1 MDKHLD
7 SRNQVVEEI
16 MRIHKSL
23 PSRPEIDDVEAATSL
38 IQNVEKDV
46 FARLEAIDK
55 QVKTSDVPQELF
67 DVLQE
72 MRKGLVFYQSK
83 EQKREA
89 TKMLD
94 LESAHL
100 VFDELI
106 QRAFRCIASPSPSSS
121 NGSTDMPRTEPE
133 PASTPVVSF
142 VSPASL
148 YFSDQTPVKSKE
160 MFTRDDTFVTTK
172 AKSSLYSDGL
182 LAPRKP
188 QISDS
193 TLKVTGNDGEK
204 LSLIKLASL
213 IEVSAKKA
221 TQELNLQHKLMDQ
234 LEWLPDSIG
243 KLSSLVRLDLSE
255 NCIMVLPAAIG
266 GLLSLTRL
274 DLHSNRIGQL
284 PESIGDLINLV
295 NLNLSGNQLSSL
307 PSAVSRLINLE
318 ELDLS
323 SNSLSVLPE
332 SIGSLVSLKK
342 LDVETNNIEEIPH
355 SISGCSSLKELR
367 ADYNRL
373 KALPE
378 AVGKITTLEIL
389 TVRYNNIRQLP
400 TTMSSMA
407 NLKELDVSFN
417 ELESVPESL
426 CYATTLVKLN
436 IGNNFANLRSLPG
449 LIGNLEKLEEL
460 DMSNNQIR
468 FLPYS
473 FKTLSQLR
481 VLCTEQNPLE
491 ELPRD
496 ITEKGAQAVVQYMND
511 LVEARNTKSQRIRP
525 KKSWVN
531 SICFFC
537 KSTN

>member
-1 MDKHLD
+1 MDKRLD
-7 SRNQVVEEI
+7 SMNQVVEEI
-16 MRIHKSL
+16 MRIHRSL

-38 IQNVEKDV
+38 IQNVEKDDQN
-46 FARLEAIDK
+46 RLDAIDR
-55 QVKTSDVPQELF
+55 QVKSSEVPRELF
-67 DVLQE
+67 DVLWE
-72 MRKGLVFYQSK
+72 MKRGLVRFQSK

-89 TKMLD
+89 AKVLD
-94 LESAHL
+94 LESAHVL
-100 VFDELI
+100 FDELI
-106 QRAFRCIASPSPSSS
+106 QRASNCIASPPSS
-121 NGSTDMPRTEPE
+121 NVTTAKE
-133 PASTPVVSF
+133 PAPAPV

-148 YFSDQTPVKSKE
+148 FYSDKAPVKSKE
-160 MFTRDDTFVTTK
+160 MFTRDDTFVSK
-172 AKSSLYSDGL
+172 VKSSLHSDSF

-188 QISDS
+188 LDS
-193 TLKVTGNDGEK
+193 TLEAKKLNGHDGEK
-204 LSLIKLASL
+204 MTLIKLATL
-213 IEVSAKKA
+213 IEVSAKKG
-221 TQELNLQHKLMDQ
+221 TQELNLQHKLMDN
-234 LEWLPDSIG
+234 LEWLPDSVG
-243 KLSSLVRLDLSE
+243 KLLSLVRLDLSE
-255 NCIMVLPAAIG
+255 NCIMALPETIG
-266 GLLSLTRL
+266 GLLSLTML
-274 DLHSNRIGQL
+274 DLHSNRISQL
-284 PESIGDLINLV
+284 PESIGDLLNLV
-295 NLNLSGNQLSSL
+295 NLNLSGNQLTSL
-307 PSAVSRLINLE
+307 PSSFSRLIDLE

-332 SIGSLVSLKK
+332 TIGSLVSLKK

-373 KALPE
+373 KALPG
-378 AVGKITTLEIL
+378 AVGKIATLEIL
-389 TVRYNNIRQLP
+389 SVRYNNIRQLP

-468 FLPYS
+468 FLPFS
-473 FKTLSQLR
+473 FKALSQLR
-481 VLCTEQNPLE
+481 VLHTQQNPLE

-496 ITEKGAQAVVQYMND
+496 VIQKGAQAVVQYMNE
-511 LVEARNTKSQRIRP
+511 LVEARNTKSQSTKQR
-525 KKSWVN
+525 KSWVD
-531 SICFFC
+531 SICFLC

>member
-1 MDKHLD
+1 MEKRFDSKDK
-7 SRNQVVEEI
+7 VVEEI
-16 MRIHKSL
+16 MKIHRSL
-23 PSRPEIDDVEAATSL
+23 PSRPEIEDVETATSL
-38 IQNVEKDV
+38 VQNVEEEDRI
-46 FARLEAIDK
+46 RLEDIDDEHK
-55 QVKTSDVPQELF
+55 MIQNSGVPKELF
-67 DVLQE
+67 NVLKE
-72 MRKGLVFYQSK
+72 MRRSLVHFQSK
-83 EQKREA
+83 EQRREA
-89 TKMLD
+89 NKILD
-94 LESAHL
+94 LESVHV

-106 QRAFRCIASPSPSSS
+106 QRASNCIASP
-121 NGSTDMPRTEPE
+121 NGMTTTTISVPRSVPVPV
-133 PASTPVVSF
+133 PASVVS
-142 VSPASL
+142 
-148 YFSDQTPVKSKE
+148 SDQGLVKSKE
-160 MFTRDDTFVTTK
+160 MLTRDDMFVK
-172 AKSSLYSDGL
+172 KERSSFYNDGL

-188 QISDS
+188 QVLDS
-193 TLKVTGNDGEK
+193 TLMAKRVIGHEGEK

-243 KLSSLVRLDLSE
+243 KLLSLVRLDLSE
-255 NCIMVLPAAIG
+255 NCIMVLPETIG
-266 GLLSLTRL
+266 GLLSLTKL

-284 PESIGDLINLV
+284 PESIGDLVYLV

-307 PSAVSRLINLE
+307 PPAFSRLIHLE

-323 SNSLSVLPE
+323 SNSLSTLPE

-355 SISGCSSLKELR
+355 NISGCSSLKELR

-378 AVGKITTLEIL
+378 AVGKLSTLEIL

-426 CYATTLVKLN
+426 CHAKTLVKLN

-449 LIGNLEKLEEL
+449 LIGNLEMLEEL

-481 VLCTEQNPLE
+481 ILHTQQNPLE

-496 ITEKGAQAVVQYMND
+496 ITEKGAQV
-511 LVEARNTKSQRIRP
+511 LSFL
-525 KKSWVN
+525 S
-531 SICFFC
+531 CFC
-537 KSTN
+537 L

>member
-1 MDKHLD
+1 MDKRLD
-7 SRNQVVEEI
+7 SRNHVVEEI
-16 MRIHKSL
+16 MRIHRSL
-23 PSRPEIDDVEAATSL
+23 PSRPEIDDIEAATSL
-38 IQNVEKDV
+38 IQNVEKDDRN
-46 FARLEAIDK
+46 RLEAIDK
-55 QVKTSDVPQELF
+55 QIKSPEVPQELF

-72 MRKGLVFYQSK
+72 MKRGLVRFHSK

-89 TKMLD
+89 TKLLD
-94 LESAHL
+94 LESVHV
-100 VFDELI
+100 VFDDLI
-106 QRAFRCIASPSPSSS
+106 QRASQCIASSPPSS
-121 NGSTDMPRTEPE
+121 NGSTAISR
-133 PASTPVVSF
+133 SVVSSD
-142 VSPASL
+142 SPASL
-148 YFSDQTPVKSKE
+148 YHSDQAPVKSKD
-160 MFTRDDTFVTTK
+160 MFTRDDTFVTK
-172 AKSSLYSDGL
+172 PKSSFYSDGF

-188 QISDS
+188 QILDS
-193 TLKVTGNDGEK
+193 TLQVKKVAGNDSEK
-204 LSLIKLASL
+204 MSLIKLASL

-255 NCIMVLPAAIG
+255 NCIMVLPETIG
-266 GLLSLTRL
+266 GLVSLTRL

-284 PESIGDLINLV
+284 PESIGDLLNLV

-307 PSAVSRLINLE
+307 PSAVSRLTNLE

-323 SNSLSVLPE
+323 SNSLSILPE

-449 LIGNLEKLEEL
+449 LIGNLEKLEEM

-473 FKTLSQLR
+473 FKELSQLR
-481 VLCTEQNPLE
+481 VLNTQQNPLE
-491 ELPRD
+491 ELPRE
-496 ITEKGAQAVVQYMND
+496 ITEKGAQAVVQFMND
-511 LVEARNTKSQRIRP
+511 LVEARNTKSQRTKP

>member
-1 MDKHLD
+1 MMDKRLD
-7 SRNQVVEEI
+7 TMNQVAEEM
-16 MRIHKSL
+16 MRIHRSL

-38 IQNVEKDV
+38 IQNVEKDDQN
-46 FARLEAIDK
+46 RLDAVDRL
-55 QVKTSDVPQELF
+55 VKSSDVPRELF

-72 MRKGLVFYQSK
+72 MKRGLVRFQSK

-89 TKMLD
+89 AKVLD
-94 LESAHL
+94 LESAH
-100 VFDELI
+100 VMFDELI
-106 QRAFRCIASPSPSSS
+106 QRASNCIASPPSS
-121 NGSTDMPRTEPE
+121 NVTTVKEP
-133 PASTPVVSF
+133 V

-148 YFSDQTPVKSKE
+148 YYSDKAPPVKSKE
-160 MFTRDDTFVTTK
+160 MLFTRDDTFVTK
-172 AKSSLYSDGL
+172 VKSSLYS
-182 LAPRKP
+182 KP
-188 QISDS
+188 QVLDS
-193 TLKVTGNDGEK
+193 TLEAKKLNGHGEEK
-204 LSLIKLASL
+204 MSLIKLATL
-213 IEVSAKKA
+213 IEVSAKKG

-243 KLSSLVRLDLSE
+243 KLLSLVRLDLSE
-255 NCIMVLPAAIG
+255 NCIMTLPATIG

-274 DLHSNRIGQL
+274 DLHSNRIAQL
-284 PESIGDLINLV
+284 PESIGDLMNLV
-295 NLNLSGNQLSSL
+295 DLNLSGNQLKSL
-307 PSAVSRLINLE
+307 PSSLSRLINLE

-332 SIGSLVSLKK
+332 TIGSLVSLKK

-373 KALPE
+373 KALPG
-378 AVGKITTLEIL
+378 AVGKIATLEIL
-389 TVRYNNIRQLP
+389 SVRYNNIRQLP

-417 ELESVPESL
+417 ELESVPDSL

-468 FLPYS
+468 YLPYS
-473 FKTLSQLR
+473 FKALSQLR
-481 VLCTEQNPLE
+481 VLLTQQNPLE

-496 ITEKGAQAVVQYMND
+496 IIQNGAQAVVQYMND
-511 LVEARNTKSQRIRP
+511 LVEARNTKSEGTKQ
-525 KKSWVN
+525 KKSWVDN
-531 SICFFC
+531 ICCLC

>member
-1 MDKHLD
+1 MMDKRLD
-7 SRNQVVEEI
+7 TMNQVAEEI
-16 MRIHKSL
+16 MRIHRSL

-38 IQNVEKDV
+38 IQNVDKDEQN
-46 FARLEAIDK
+46 RLDAIDRH
-55 QVKTSDVPQELF
+55 VKSSDVPRELF

-72 MRKGLVFYQSK
+72 MKRGLVRFQSK

-89 TKMLD
+89 AKVLD
-94 LESAHL
+94 LESAH
-100 VFDELI
+100 VMFDELI
-106 QRAFRCIASPSPSSS
+106 QRASNCIASPPSS
-121 NGSTDMPRTEPE
+121 NVTTVKE
-133 PASTPVVSF
+133 PAPAPV

-148 YFSDQTPVKSKE
+148 YYSDKAPVKSKE
-160 MFTRDDTFVTTK
+160 MFTRDDTFVTK
-172 AKSSLYSDGL
+172 VKSSLYSDGL

-188 QISDS
+188 QA
-193 TLKVTGNDGEK
+193 LEAKKLTGNGEEK
-204 LSLIKLASL
+204 LSLIKLATL
-213 IEVSAKKA
+213 IEVSAKKG

-243 KLSSLVRLDLSE
+243 KLLSLVRLDLSE
-255 NCIMVLPAAIG
+255 NCIMALPATIG
-266 GLLSLTRL
+266 GLLSLTKL
-274 DLHSNRIGQL
+274 DLHSNRIAQL
-284 PESIGDLINLV
+284 PESIGDLMNLV
-295 NLNLSGNQLSSL
+295 NLNLSGNQLKSL
-307 PSAVSRLINLE
+307 PSSLSRLINLE

-332 SIGSLVSLKK
+332 SIGSLVNLKK

-378 AVGKITTLEIL
+378 AVGKIATLEIL
-389 TVRYNNIRQLP
+389 SVRYNNIRQLP

-426 CYATTLVKLN
+426 CHATTLVKLN
-436 IGNNFANLRSLPG
+436 IGNNFANLKSLPG

-468 FLPYS
+468 YLPYS
-473 FKTLSQLR
+473 FKALSQLR
-481 VLCTEQNPLE
+481 VLHTQQNPLE

-496 ITEKGAQAVVQYMND
+496 IVQKGAQAVVHYMND
-511 LVEARNTKSQRIRP
+511 LVEARNNKSQSTKQ
-525 KKSWVN
+525 KKSWVDN
-531 SICFFC
+531 ICFLC

>member
-1 MDKHLD
+1 MEKRLD
-7 SRNQVVEEI
+7 SKDKVVEEI
-16 MRIHKSL
+16 MRIHRSL
-23 PSRPEIDDVEAATSL
+23 PSRPDIEDVETATSL
-38 IQNVEKDV
+38 IQNVDKEDRI
-46 FARLEAIDK
+46 RLDAIDE
-55 QVKTSDVPQELF
+55 QTSSYSSGVPKELF
-67 DVLQE
+67 DVLKE
-72 MRKGLVFYQSK
+72 MRRCLVRFQSV
-83 EQKREA
+83 EQRREA
-89 TKMLD
+89 NKILD
-94 LESAHL
+94 LESVHV
-100 VFDELI
+100 VFDDLI
-106 QRAFRCIASPSPSSS
+106 QRASHCIASP
-121 NGSTDMPRTEPE
+121 NGTTTTTTSVPRSVP
-133 PASTPVVSF
+133 
-142 VSPASL
+142 
-148 YFSDQTPVKSKE
+148 SDQSPVKSKE
-160 MFTRDDTFVTTK
+160 MLTRDDTFLKK
-172 AKSSLYSDGL
+172 ATSSFYSDGL

-188 QISDS
+188 QVFDP
-193 TLKVTGNDGEK
+193 TLQAKNVTGHDGEK

-234 LEWLPDSIG
+234 LEWLPDSLG

-255 NCIMVLPAAIG
+255 NCIMVLPTTIG
-266 GLLSLTRL
+266 GLLSLTKL

-307 PSAVSRLINLE
+307 PSAFSRLIHLE

-323 SNSLSVLPE
+323 SNSLSTLPE
-332 SIGSLVSLKK
+332 SIGSLVSLTK

-373 KALPE
+373 KTLPE
-378 AVGKITTLEIL
+378 AVGKLSTLEIL
-389 TVRYNNIRQLP
+389 NVRYNNIRQLP

-426 CYATTLVKLN
+426 CYAKTLVKLN

-449 LIGNLEKLEEL
+449 LIGNLEMLEEL

-481 VLCTEQNPLE
+481 VLNTQQNPLE

-511 LVEARNTKSQRIRP
+511 LVETRNTTSQRTKP
-525 KKSWVN
+525 KKSWLN

>member
-1 MDKHLD
+1 MMDKRLD
-7 SRNQVVEEI
+7 SMNQVVEEI
-16 MRIHKSL
+16 MSIHRSL
-23 PSRPEIDDVEAATSL
+23 PPRPDIDDVEAATSL
-38 IQNVEKDV
+38 IQNVENDDQS
-46 FARLEAIDK
+46 RLDAVDREIK
-55 QVKTSDVPQELF
+55 SSGVPQELF

-72 MRKGLVFYQSK
+72 MRRGLVRFQSK

-89 TKMLD
+89 AKVLD
-94 LESAHL
+94 LESAHVL
-100 VFDELI
+100 FGELI
-106 QRAFRCIASPSPSSS
+106 QRAYANLSRPPLA
-121 NGSTDMPRTEPE
+121 
-133 PASTPVVSF
+133 PV

-148 YFSDQTPVKSKE
+148 YCSDEALVKSKE
-160 MFTRDDTFVTTK
+160 MFTRDDTFVNK
-172 AKSSLYSDGL
+172 VKSSLYSDGF

-188 QISDS
+188 QALDS
-193 TLKVTGNDGEK
+193 TTLQAKNLTGHDGEK
-204 LSLIKLASL
+204 LSLIKLATL

-221 TQELNLQHKLMDQ
+221 TQELNLQHKLMDN
-234 LEWLPDSIG
+234 LEWLPDSLG

-255 NCIMVLPAAIG
+255 NCIMSLPATIG

-284 PESIGDLINLV
+284 PESIGNLMNLV
-295 NLNLSGNQLSSL
+295 NLNLSGNQLTSL
-307 PSAVSRLINLE
+307 PSSLSRLVNLE

-332 SIGSLVSLKK
+332 TIGSLVSLEK

-367 ADYNRL
+367 VDYNRL

-426 CYATTLVKLN
+426 CHATTLVKLN

-468 FLPYS
+468 YLPYS
-473 FKTLSQLR
+473 FKALSQLR
-481 VLCTEQNPLE
+481 VLHTQQNPLE

-496 ITEKGAQAVVQYMND
+496 IIKKGAQAVVQYMND
-511 LVEARNTKSQRIRP
+511 LVEARNTKCQRT
-525 KKSWVN
+525 KQNKSWVDR
-531 SICFFC
+531 ICFLC

>member
-1 MDKHLD
+1 MTMIDKPLD
-7 SRNQVVEEI
+7 STNHVVEEI
-16 MRIHKSL
+16 MRIHRSL
-23 PSRPEIDDVEAATSL
+23 PPRPDIDDVEAATSL
-38 IQNVEKDV
+38 IHNVENDDKN
-46 FARLEAIDK
+46 RLDAIDR
-55 QVKTSDVPQELF
+55 QIRTSDVPRELF

-72 MRKGLVFYQSK
+72 MRRGFVRFQSK

-89 TKMLD
+89 TKVLD
-94 LESAHL
+94 LESAHV

-106 QRAFRCIASPSPSSS
+106 QRASHCVASPPSFDTSLS
-121 NGSTDMPRTEPE
+121 RPP
-133 PASTPVVSF
+133 PV

-148 YFSDQTPVKSKE
+148 CYSDQAHVKSKE
-160 MFTRDDTFVTTK
+160 MFTRDDTFVTK
-172 AKSSLYSDGL
+172 VKSSLYSDGF

-188 QISDS
+188 QALDS
-193 TLKVTGNDGEK
+193 TLQAKKVTGQEGEK
-204 LSLIKLASL
+204 MSLIKLATL

-221 TQELNLQHKLMDQ
+221 TQELNLQHKLMDN
-234 LEWLPDSIG
+234 LEWLPDSLG

-255 NCIMVLPAAIG
+255 NCIMALPATIG

-284 PESIGDLINLV
+284 PESIGDLMNLV
-295 NLNLSGNQLSSL
+295 NLNLSGNQLTSL
-307 PSAVSRLINLE
+307 PSSFSRLINLE

-332 SIGSLVSLKK
+332 TIGSLVSLTK

-389 TVRYNNIRQLP
+389 NVRYNNIRQLP

-426 CYATTLVKLN
+426 CHATTLVKLN

-468 FLPYS
+468 YLPYS
-473 FKTLSQLR
+473 FKELSQLR
-481 VLCTEQNPLE
+481 VLHTHQNPLE
-491 ELPRD
+491 EVPRD
-496 ITEKGAQAVVQYMND
+496 IIQKGAQVIT
-511 LVEARNTKSQRIRP
+511 LSTFSP
-525 KKSWVN
+525 
-531 SICFFC
+531 FC
-537 KSTN
+537 PVFACMDD

>member
-1 MDKHLD
+1 MMMDKRLE
-7 SRNQVVEEI
+7 SMNQVVEEI
-16 MRIHKSL
+16 MRIHRSL
-23 PSRPEIDDVEAATSL
+23 PLRPDIDDVEAATSL
-38 IQNVEKDV
+38 IQNVENDDQN
-46 FARLEAIDK
+46 RLDTIDRQIK
-55 QVKTSDVPQELF
+55 SSDVPQELF
-67 DVLQE
+67 NVLQE
-72 MRKGLVFYQSK
+72 MRRGLVRFQSK
-83 EQKREA
+83 EQKREVS
-89 TKMLD
+89 KVLD
-94 LESAHL
+94 LESAHVL
-100 VFDELI
+100 FDELI
-106 QRAFRCIASPSPSSS
+106 QRASNCIASP
-121 NGSTDMPRTEPE
+121 
-133 PASTPVVSF
+133 PAPALAPV

-148 YFSDQTPVKSKE
+148 YCSDQTPVKSKE
-160 MFTRDDTFVTTK
+160 MFTRDDTFVTK
-172 AKSSLYSDGL
+172 VKSSLYSDGF

-188 QISDS
+188 QVLGSA
-193 TLKVTGNDGEK
+193 LQAKKLTGHDDEK
-204 LSLIKLASL
+204 LSLIKLATM

-221 TQELNLQHKLMDQ
+221 TQELNLQHKLMDN
-234 LEWLPDSIG
+234 LEWLPDSLG

-255 NCIMVLPAAIG
+255 NCIMALPATIG

-274 DLHSNRIGQL
+274 DLHSNRIGLL
-284 PESIGDLINLV
+284 PESIGDLMNLV
-295 NLNLSGNQLSSL
+295 NLNLSGNQLTSL
-307 PSAVSRLINLE
+307 PSSLSRLNNLE

-323 SNSLSVLPE
+323 SNSLSLLPE
-332 SIGSLVSLKK
+332 TIGSLVSLKK
-342 LDVETNNIEEIPH
+342 LDVETNNIEEIPP
-355 SISGCSSLKELR
+355 SISSCSSLKELR

-389 TVRYNNIRQLP
+389 DVRYNNIRQLP

-468 FLPYS
+468 YLPYS
-473 FKTLSQLR
+473 FKALSQLR
-481 VLCTEQNPLE
+481 VLRTHQNPLE

-496 ITEKGAQAVVQYMND
+496 IIQKGAQAVVQYMND
-511 LVEARNTKSQRIRP
+511 LVEARNTKSQRSKQ
-525 KKSWVN
+525 KKSWVDR
-531 SICFFC
+531 ICFLC

>member
-1 MDKHLD
+1 MLMTMDNRLD
-7 SRNQVVEEI
+7 SMNQVVEEI
-16 MRIHKSL
+16 TRLHRSL
-23 PSRPEIDDVEAATSL
+23 PPRPDIDDVEAATSL
-38 IQNVEKDV
+38 VHNVENDDHN
-46 FARLEAIDK
+46 RSDAIDRSSE
-55 QVKTSDVPQELF
+55 VVVPRELL

-72 MRKGLVFYQSK
+72 MRRGLVRFQSK

-89 TKMLD
+89 EKVLD
-94 LESAHL
+94 LESAHVL
-100 VFDELI
+100 FDELI
-106 QRAFRCIASPSPSSS
+106 QRASRCC
-121 NGSTDMPRTEPE
+121 
-133 PASTPVVSF
+133 VV
-142 VSPASL
+142 A
-148 YFSDQTPVKSKE
+148 SDQTPVNESKE
-160 MFTRDDTFVTTK
+160 MMFTRDDTFVTK
-172 AKSSLYSDGL
+172 VKSSLYSDGF

-188 QISDS
+188 QVLDS
-193 TLKVTGNDGEK
+193 TLHAKKLTGHDGEK
-204 LSLIKLASL
+204 LSLTKLATL

-221 TQELNLQHKLMDQ
+221 TQELNLQHKLMDN
-234 LEWLPDSIG
+234 LEWLPDSLG
-243 KLSSLVRLDLSE
+243 NLSSLVRLDLSE
-255 NCIMVLPAAIG
+255 NCITALPTTIG

-274 DLHSNRIGQL
+274 DLHSNRIGQV
-284 PESIGDLINLV
+284 PESIGDLTNLV
-295 NLNLSGNQLSSL
+295 NLNLSGNQLTSL
-307 PSAVSRLINLE
+307 PTSLSRLVNLE

-332 SIGSLVSLKK
+332 TIGSLVSLEK

-373 KALPE
+373 KALPG
-378 AVGKITTLEIL
+378 AVGKITTLEVL

-436 IGNNFANLRSLPG
+436 VGNNFANLRSLPG

-468 FLPYS
+468 YLPYS
-473 FKTLSQLR
+473 FKALSQLR
-481 VLCTEQNPLE
+481 VLQTQQNPLE

-496 ITEKGAQAVVQYMND
+496 IIQKGAQYMND
-511 LVEARNTKSQRIRP
+511 LVEARNT
-525 KKSWVN
+525 
-531 SICFFC
+531 
-537 KSTN
+537 

>member
-1 MDKHLD
+1 MMDNNKRMD
-7 SRNQVVEEI
+7 SMNQVAEEI
-16 MRIHKSL
+16 MRIHRSL
-23 PSRPEIDDVEAATSL
+23 PTRPDIDDVEAATSL
-38 IQNVEKDV
+38 IHNVDKDDQT
-46 FARLEAIDK
+46 RLDAIDR
-55 QVKTSDVPQELF
+55 QVRSSSEVPRELF

-72 MRKGLVFYQSK
+72 MRRGLVRFQSK

-89 TKMLD
+89 LRVLD
-94 LESAHL
+94 LESAHV

-106 QRAFRCIASPSPSSS
+106 QRASNCIASPLSS
-121 NGSTDMPRTEPE
+121 NVKEPPQAA
-133 PASTPVVSF
+133 PAP
-142 VSPASL
+142 PASL
-148 YFSDQTPVKSKE
+148 YYSDKAPVKPKE
-160 MFTRDDTFVTTK
+160 MVTRDDTFVTK
-172 AKSSLYSDGL
+172 VKSSLYSDGL

-188 QISDS
+188 QGLDSS
-193 TLKVTGNDGEK
+193 TLEAKKLNGHDGGK
-204 LSLIKLASL
+204 LSLIKLATL
-213 IEVSAKKA
+213 IEVSAKKG

-243 KLSSLVRLDLSE
+243 KLLSLVRLDLSE
-255 NCIMVLPAAIG
+255 NCIMALPATIG
-266 GLLSLTRL
+266 GMLSLTML

-284 PESIGDLINLV
+284 PESIGDLLNLV
-295 NLNLSGNQLSSL
+295 NLNLSGNQLKSL
-307 PSAVSRLINLE
+307 PPSLSRLVNLE

-332 SIGSLVSLKK
+332 SIVSLVSLKK

-389 TVRYNNIRQLP
+389 SVRYNNIRQLP
-400 TTMSSMA
+400 STMSSMA

-417 ELESVPESL
+417 ELESVPEGL
-426 CYATTLVKLN
+426 CHATTLVKLN

-468 FLPYS
+468 YLPYS
-473 FKTLSQLR
+473 FKALSQLR
-481 VLCTEQNPLE
+481 VLNTQQNPLE

-496 ITEKGAQAVVQYMND
+496 VIQKGAQAVVQYMND
-511 LVEARNTKSQRIRP
+511 LVEARSTNSQSKKQ
-525 KKSWVN
+525 KKSWVD
-531 SICFFC
+531 SICFLC

>member
-1 MDKHLD
+1 MDLD
-7 SRNQVVEEI
+7 SKEKVVEEI
-16 MRIHKSL
+16 MRIHRSL
-23 PSRPEIDDVEAATSL
+23 PCRPEIEDVETATSL
-38 IQNVEKDV
+38 IQNVEKEDRD
-46 FARLEAIDK
+46 RLEAIDK
-55 QVKTSDVPQELF
+55 QMIKPSSDVPKELF
-67 DVLQE
+67 NVLKE
-72 MRKGLVFYQSK
+72 MKKSLVNFQSK
-83 EQKREA
+83 EQRREA
-89 TKMLD
+89 TKILD
-94 LESAHL
+94 LESVHV

-106 QRAFRCIASPSPSSS
+106 QRASFCIASP
-121 NGSTDMPRTEPE
+121 NGTSTTSLHRSL
-133 PASTPVVSF
+133 PAQEPVVS
-142 VSPASL
+142 SHEIL
-148 YFSDQTPVKSKE
+148 VKSKE
-160 MFTRDDTFVTTK
+160 IISRDDTFVKK
-172 AKSSLYSDGL
+172 AKSSFYSDGL
-182 LAPRKP
+182 LAPCKP
-188 QISDS
+188 QVLDS
-193 TLKVTGNDGEK
+193 TLHQAKNVTGHDGEK

-221 TQELNLQHKLMDQ
+221 TPELNLQHKLMDQ
-234 LEWLPDSIG
+234 LEWLPESLG

-255 NCIMVLPAAIG
+255 NCIMVLPATIG

-284 PESIGDLINLV
+284 PESIGDLLNLI
-295 NLNLSGNQLSSL
+295 NLNLSGNQLSFL
-307 PSAVSRLINLE
+307 PSAFSRLIHLE

-323 SNSLSVLPE
+323 SNSLTILPE
-332 SIGSLVSLKK
+332 YIGSLVSLKK

-355 SISGCSSLKELR
+355 SISGCSFLKELR

-378 AVGKITTLEIL
+378 AVGKLSTLEIL

-426 CYATTLVKLN
+426 CYAKTLVKLN

-481 VLCTEQNPLE
+481 VLHTEQNPLE

-496 ITEKGAQAVVQYMND
+496 ITQKGAQAVVQYMND
-511 LVEARNTKSQRIRP
+511 LVEARNTKSQGTKP

-537 KSTN
+537 KSSTN

>member
-1 MDKHLD
+1 MDKRLD
-7 SRNQVVEEI
+7 SMNQVAEEI
-16 MRIHKSL
+16 MRIHRSL
-23 PSRPEIDDVEAATSL
+23 PPRPDIDDVEAATSL
-38 IQNVEKDV
+38 IQNVEKDDQN
-46 FARLEAIDK
+46 RLEAIDRQMK
-55 QVKTSDVPQELF
+55 SSEVPQELF
-67 DVLQE
+67 NVLQE
-72 MRKGLVFYQSK
+72 MKRGLVRFQSK

-89 TKMLD
+89 TKVLD
-94 LESAHL
+94 LESAHVL
-100 VFDELI
+100 FDELI
-106 QRAFRCIASPSPSSS
+106 QRASNCIASPPSSTAVS
-121 NGSTDMPRTEPE
+121 K
-133 PASTPVVSF
+133 PAPVVS
-142 VSPASL
+142 PAIL
-148 YFSDQTPVKSKE
+148 YYSDKAPVKSKE
-160 MFTRDDTFVTTK
+160 MVTRDDTFVTKVK
-172 AKSSLYSDGL
+172 ASLYSDGL

-188 QISDS
+188 QTLDS
-193 TLKVTGNDGEK
+193 TFEAKRLTGRDGEK
-204 LSLIKLASL
+204 LSLIKLATL
-213 IEVSAKKA
+213 IEVSAKKG

-234 LEWLPDSIG
+234 VEWLPDSIG
-243 KLSSLVRLDLSE
+243 KLLSLVRLDLSE
-255 NCIMVLPAAIG
+255 NCITALPATIG
-266 GLLSLTRL
+266 GLLSLTKL

-284 PESIGDLINLV
+284 PESIGDLLNLV
-295 NLNLSGNQLSSL
+295 NLNLSGNQLTSL
-307 PSAVSRLINLE
+307 PSSLSRLINLE

-323 SNSLSVLPE
+323 SNGLSVLPE

-389 TVRYNNIRQLP
+389 SVRYNNIRTLP

-407 NLKELDVSFN
+407 NLKEVDVSFN

-449 LIGNLEKLEEL
+449 LIGNLVKLEEL

-468 FLPYS
+468 YLPYS
-473 FKTLSQLR
+473 FKALTQLR
-481 VLCTEQNPLE
+481 VLNTQQNPLE

-496 ITEKGAQAVVQYMND
+496 VIQKGAQAVVQYMND
-511 LVEARNTKSQRIRP
+511 LVEARSTKSQSTKQ
-525 KKSWVN
+525 KKSWVD
-531 SICFFC
+531 SICFLC

>member
-1 MDKHLD
+1 MDLD
-7 SRNQVVEEI
+7 SKEMVVEEI
-16 MRIHKSL
+16 MRIHRSL
-23 PSRPEIDDVEAATSL
+23 PCRPEIEDVETATSL
-38 IQNVEKDV
+38 IQNVEKEDRN
-46 FARLEAIDK
+46 RLEAIDK
-55 QVKTSDVPQELF
+55 QMIKPSSEVPKELF
-67 DVLQE
+67 NVLKE
-72 MRKGLVFYQSK
+72 MKKSLVHFQSK
-83 EQKREA
+83 EQRREA
-89 TKMLD
+89 TKILD
-94 LESAHL
+94 LESVHV

-106 QRAFRCIASPSPSSS
+106 QRASFCIASPK
-121 NGSTDMPRTEPE
+121 GTSTTSLPRSV
-133 PASTPVVSF
+133 PAQEPVVS
-142 VSPASL
+142 
-148 YFSDQTPVKSKE
+148 SDEILVKSKE
-160 MFTRDDTFVTTK
+160 IISRDDTFVKK
-172 AKSSLYSDGL
+172 AKSSFYSDGL

-188 QISDS
+188 QVLDS
-193 TLKVTGNDGEK
+193 TFHQAKNVTGHDGEK

-221 TQELNLQHKLMDQ
+221 TPELNLQHKLMDQ
-234 LEWLPDSIG
+234 LEWLPDSLG

-255 NCIMVLPAAIG
+255 NCIMVLPATIG
-266 GLLSLTRL
+266 GLLSLTKL
-274 DLHSNRIGQL
+274 DLHSNRIAQL
-284 PESIGDLINLV
+284 PESIGDLLNLV
-295 NLNLSGNQLSSL
+295 NLNLSGNQLPSL
-307 PSAVSRLINLE
+307 PSAFSRLIHLE

-323 SNSLSVLPE
+323 SNSLTILPE

-355 SISGCSSLKELR
+355 SISGCSFLKELR

-378 AVGKITTLEIL
+378 AVGKLSTLEIL

-400 TTMSSMA
+400 TTMPSMA

-426 CYATTLVKLN
+426 CYAKTLVKLN

-481 VLCTEQNPLE
+481 VLHTEQNPLE
-491 ELPRD
+491 ELPKD

-511 LVEARNTKSQRIRP
+511 LVEARNTKSQRTKP
-525 KKSWVN
+525 KKSWFN
-531 SICFFC
+531 SSCFFC
-537 KSTN
+537 KSSTN

>member
-1 MDKHLD
+1 MDKRSD
-7 SRNQVVEEI
+7 SMNQVAEEI
-16 MRIHKSL
+16 MRIHRSL
-23 PSRPEIDDVEAATSL
+23 PSRPEIDDVEAAASL
-38 IQNVEKDV
+38 IQNVDKDDQ
-46 FARLEAIDK
+46 ARLDAIDR
-55 QVKTSDVPQELF
+55 QVKASDVPRELF

-72 MRKGLVFYQSK
+72 MRRGLVRFQSK
-83 EQKREA
+83 EQKRDA
-89 TKMLD
+89 AKVLD
-94 LESAHL
+94 LESAHV

-106 QRAFRCIASPSPSSS
+106 QRASNCIASPPPSS
-121 NGSTDMPRTEPE
+121 NVKE
-133 PASTPVVSF
+133 PAPVV

-148 YFSDQTPVKSKE
+148 YYSDKAPVKSKE
-160 MFTRDDTFVTTK
+160 MFTRDDTFVTK
-172 AKSSLYSDGL
+172 VKSSLYSDGL

-188 QISDS
+188 QALDS
-193 TLKVTGNDGEK
+193 TLEAKKLNGDGEK
-204 LSLIKLASL
+204 LSLIKLATL
-213 IEVSAKKA
+213 IEVSAKKG

-243 KLSSLVRLDLSE
+243 KLLSLVRLDLSE
-255 NCIMVLPAAIG
+255 NCIMALPETIG
-266 GLLSLTRL
+266 GMLSLTTL
-274 DLHSNRIGQL
+274 DLYSNRISQL
-284 PESIGDLINLV
+284 PESIGDLLNLV
-295 NLNLSGNQLSSL
+295 NLNLSGNQLKSL
-307 PSAVSRLINLE
+307 PSSLSRLVNLE

-323 SNSLSVLPE
+323 SNGLSVLPE

-373 KALPE
+373 KALPG

-389 TVRYNNIRQLP
+389 SVRYNNIRQLP

-417 ELESVPESL
+417 ELESVPDSL

-468 FLPYS
+468 YLPFS
-473 FKTLSQLR
+473 FKALSQLR
-481 VLCTEQNPLE
+481 VLNTEQNPLE

-496 ITEKGAQAVVQYMND
+496 VIQKGAQAVVQYMND
-511 LVEARNTKSQRIRP
+511 LVEARNTKSQSTKQ
-525 KKSWVN
+525 KKSWVD
-531 SICFFC
+531 SICFLC

>member
-1 MDKHLD
+1 MEKRLD

-16 MRIHKSL
+16 MRIHRSL
-23 PSRPEIDDVEAATSL
+23 PSRPDIDDVEAATSL
-38 IQNVEKDV
+38 IQNVEKDDQS
-46 FARLEAIDK
+46 RLEAIDK
-55 QVKTSDVPQELF
+55 QKKSSDVPRELF

-72 MRKGLVFYQSK
+72 MKRGLVHFQSR

-89 TKMLD
+89 TKIVD
-94 LESAHL
+94 LESVHV
-100 VFDELI
+100 VFDDLI
-106 QRAFRCIASPSPSSS
+106 QRASNCIAPSPPSSIVD
-121 NGSTDMPRTEPE
+121 ST
-133 PASTPVVSF
+133 APVVSSSD
-142 VSPASL
+142 SPAKSL
-148 YFSDQTPVKSKE
+148 YCSDQAPVKSKE

-172 AKSSLYSDGL
+172 PKSSLYSDGL
-182 LAPRKP
+182 LAPRKS
-188 QISDS
+188 QVSDS
-193 TLKVTGNDGEK
+193 TLQAKKVTGIDGEK

-213 IEVSAKKA
+213 IEVYAKKA

-243 KLSSLVRLDLSE
+243 KLTSLVRLDLSE
-255 NCIMVLPAAIG
+255 NCIMVLPPTIG

-284 PESIGDLINLV
+284 PESIGDLVNLV
-295 NLNLSGNQLSSL
+295 NLNLSGNQLLSL
-307 PSAVSRLINLE
+307 PSGFSRLINLE
-318 ELDLS
+318 EVDLS
-323 SNSLSVLPE
+323 SNSLSILPE

-355 SISGCSSLKELR
+355 SISGCASLKELR

-389 TVRYNNIRQLP
+389 NVRYNNIRQLP

-426 CYATTLVKLN
+426 CHAKTLVKLN
-436 IGNNFANLRSLPG
+436 VGNNFANLRSLPG
-449 LIGNLEKLEEL
+449 LIGNLEMLEEL

-468 FLPYS
+468 LLPYS
-473 FKTLSQLR
+473 FKELSQLR
-481 VLCTEQNPLE
+481 VLRTQQNPLE
-491 ELPRD
+491 ELPREV
-496 ITEKGAQAVVQYMND
+496 TEKGAQAVVQYMND
-511 LVEARNTKSQRIRP
+511 LVEARSTKSQRGKP

>member
-1 MDKHLD
+1 MDNHLD
-7 SRNQVVEEI
+7 SKEKVVEEI
-16 MRIHKSL
+16 MRIHRSL
-23 PSRPEIDDVEAATSL
+23 PSRPEIEDVETATSL
-38 IQNVEKDV
+38 IQNVEKEDRN
-46 FARLEAIDK
+46 RLEAIDK
-55 QVKTSDVPQELF
+55 QIKPSSDVPLELF
-67 DVLQE
+67 NVLKE
-72 MRKGLVFYQSK
+72 MKKSLVNFQSK
-83 EQKREA
+83 EQRRES
-89 TKMLD
+89 TKILD
-94 LESAHL
+94 LESVHV

-106 QRAFRCIASPSPSSS
+106 QRASFCIASPNGTSTTSLPRSVPVPS
-121 NGSTDMPRTEPE
+121 
-133 PASTPVVSF
+133 PVVS
-142 VSPASL
+142 
-148 YFSDQTPVKSKE
+148 SDEIPFKSKE
-160 MFTRDDTFVTTK
+160 IISRDDTFVK
-172 AKSSLYSDGL
+172 KVKSSFYSDGL

-188 QISDS
+188 QVLDS
-193 TLKVTGNDGEK
+193 TFHQAKNVTGHDGEK

-221 TQELNLQHKLMDQ
+221 TPELNLQHKLMDQ
-234 LEWLPDSIG
+234 LEWLPDSLG

-255 NCIMVLPAAIG
+255 NCIMVLPATIG
-266 GLLSLTRL
+266 GLLSLTKL

-284 PESIGDLINLV
+284 PESIGDLLNLV
-295 NLNLSGNQLSSL
+295 NLNLSGNQLPSL
-307 PSAVSRLINLE
+307 PSAFSRLIHLE

-323 SNSLSVLPE
+323 SNSLTILPE

-355 SISGCSSLKELR
+355 SISGCSFLKELR

-378 AVGKITTLEIL
+378 AVGKLSTLEIL

-400 TTMSSMA
+400 TTISSMA

-426 CYATTLVKLN
+426 CYAKTLVKLN

-481 VLCTEQNPLE
+481 VLHTEQNPLE
-491 ELPRD
+491 ELPKD

-511 LVEARNTKSQRIRP
+511 LVEARNTKSQRTKP
-525 KKSWVN
+525 KKSWFN

-537 KSTN
+537 KSSTN

>member
-1 MDKHLD
+1 MDSKEM
-7 SRNQVVEEI
+7 VVEEI
-16 MRIHKSL
+16 MRIHRSL
-23 PSRPEIDDVEAATSL
+23 PLRPDIEDVETATSL
-38 IQNVEKDV
+38 IQNVEKEDRN
-46 FARLEAIDK
+46 RLEAIDK
-55 QVKTSDVPQELF
+55 LVKTSSSEVPLELF
-67 DVLQE
+67 NVLKE
-72 MRKGLVFYQSK
+72 MKKSLVRFQST
-83 EQKREA
+83 EQTREA
-89 TKMLD
+89 TKILD
-94 LESAHL
+94 LESVHV

-106 QRAFRCIASPSPSSS
+106 QRASFCIASP
-121 NGSTDMPRTEPE
+121 NATTALPRSVPV
-133 PASTPVVSF
+133 PAPVVS
-142 VSPASL
+142 
-148 YFSDQTPVKSKE
+148 SDEIPFKSKE
-160 MFTRDDTFVTTK
+160 IISRDDTFVKK
-172 AKSSLYSDGL
+172 AKSSFYSDGL
-182 LAPRKP
+182 LAPSKP
-188 QISDS
+188 QVLDS
-193 TLKVTGNDGEK
+193 TLHQAKNVAGNDGEK

-221 TQELNLQHKLMDQ
+221 TQELNLQHRLMDQ
-234 LEWLPDSIG
+234 LEWLPDSLG

-255 NCIMVLPAAIG
+255 NCIMVLPATIG
-266 GLLSLTRL
+266 GLISLTRL

-284 PESIGDLINLV
+284 PESIGDLLNLV

-307 PSAVSRLINLE
+307 PSSFNRLIHLE

-323 SNSLSVLPE
+323 SNSLSILPE

-355 SISGCSSLKELR
+355 SISGCSSMEELR

-378 AVGKITTLEIL
+378 AVGKLSTLEIL

-426 CYATTLVKLN
+426 CYAKTLVKLN

-473 FKTLSQLR
+473 FKTLSNLR
-481 VLCTEQNPLE
+481 VLQTEQNPLE

-511 LVEARNTKSQRIRP
+511 LVEARNTKSQRTKP

-537 KSTN
+537 KSSTN

>member
-1 MDKHLD
+1 MVMMDKHLD
-7 SRNQVVEEI
+7 SMNQVVEEI
-16 MRIHKSL
+16 MSIHRSL
-23 PSRPEIDDVEAATSL
+23 PSRPDIDDVEAATSL
-38 IQNVEKDV
+38 IQNVENDDQS
-46 FARLEAIDK
+46 RLDAVDRQIK
-55 QVKTSDVPQELF
+55 SSGVPQELF
-67 DVLQE
+67 DALQE
-72 MRKGLVFYQSK
+72 MRRGLVRFQSK

-89 TKMLD
+89 AKVLD
-94 LESAHL
+94 LESAHV

-106 QRAFRCIASPSPSSS
+106 QRASRCVASPPSSDTNPS
-121 NGSTDMPRTEPE
+121 RPPL
-133 PASTPVVSF
+133 APV

-148 YFSDQTPVKSKE
+148 YSSDQTPVKSKE
-160 MFTRDDTFVTTK
+160 MFTRDDTFVTK
-172 AKSSLYSDGL
+172 VKSSLYSDGF

-188 QISDS
+188 QVLDS
-193 TLKVTGNDGEK
+193 TLQAKNLSGHDGEK
-204 LSLIKLASL
+204 LSLIKLATL

-221 TQELNLQHKLMDQ
+221 TQELNLQHKLIDN
-234 LEWLPDSIG
+234 LEWLPDSLG

-255 NCIMVLPAAIG
+255 NCIMALPPTIG
-266 GLLSLTRL
+266 GLLSLTWL

-284 PESIGDLINLV
+284 PESIGDLMNLV
-295 NLNLSGNQLSSL
+295 NLNLSGNQLTSL
-307 PSAVSRLINLE
+307 PSSLSRLISLE

-332 SIGSLVSLKK
+332 TIGSLGSLEK

-378 AVGKITTLEIL
+378 AVGKIATLEIL

-468 FLPYS
+468 YLPYS
-473 FKTLSQLR
+473 FKALSQLC
-481 VLCTEQNPLE
+481 VLRTQQNPLE

-496 ITEKGAQAVVQYMND
+496 IIQKGAQAVVQYMHD
-511 LVEARNTKSQRIRP
+511 LVEARNTKCQRT
-525 KKSWVN
+525 KQNKSWVVR
-531 SICFFC
+531 ICFLC

>member
-1 MDKHLD
+1 MVMMDKHLD
-7 SRNQVVEEI
+7 SMNQVVEEI
-16 MRIHKSL
+16 MSIHRSL
-23 PSRPEIDDVEAATSL
+23 PPRPDIDDVEAATSL
-38 IQNVEKDV
+38 IQNVENDDQS
-46 FARLEAIDK
+46 RLDAVDRQIK
-55 QVKTSDVPQELF
+55 SSGVPQELF
-67 DVLQE
+67 DALQE
-72 MRKGLVFYQSK
+72 MRRGLVRFQCK

-89 TKMLD
+89 AIVLD
-94 LESAHL
+94 LESAHV

-106 QRAFRCIASPSPSSS
+106 QRASRCVASPPSSDTNPS
-121 NGSTDMPRTEPE
+121 RPPL
-133 PASTPVVSF
+133 APV

-148 YFSDQTPVKSKE
+148 YSSDQTPVKSKE
-160 MFTRDDTFVTTK
+160 MFTRDDTFVTK
-172 AKSSLYSDGL
+172 VKSSLYTDGF

-188 QISDS
+188 QVLDS
-193 TLKVTGNDGEK
+193 TTLQAKK
-204 LSLIKLASL
+204 LT
-213 IEVSAKKA
+213 VSAKKA
-221 TQELNLQHKLMDQ
+221 TQELNLQHKLIDN
-234 LEWLPDSIG
+234 LEWLPDSLG

-255 NCIMVLPAAIG
+255 NCIMALPPTIG
-266 GLLSLTRL
+266 GLLSLTWL

-284 PESIGDLINLV
+284 PESIGDLMNLV
-295 NLNLSGNQLSSL
+295 NLNLSGNQLTSL
-307 PSAVSRLINLE
+307 PSSLSRLISLE

-332 SIGSLVSLKK
+332 TIGSLGSLEK

-378 AVGKITTLEIL
+378 AVGKIATLEIL

-468 FLPYS
+468 YLPYS
-473 FKTLSQLR
+473 FKALSQLC
-481 VLCTEQNPLE
+481 VLRTQQNPLE

-496 ITEKGAQAVVQYMND
+496 IIQKGAQAVVQYMHD
-511 LVEARNTKSQRIRP
+511 LVEARNTKCQRT
-525 KKSWVN
+525 KQNKSWVVR
-531 SICFFC
+531 ICFLC

>member
-1 MDKHLD
+1 MEKRLD

-16 MRIHKSL
+16 MRIHRSL
-23 PSRPEIDDVEAATSL
+23 PSRPDIDDVEAATSL
-38 IQNVEKDV
+38 IQNVEKDYQS
-46 FARLEAIDK
+46 RLEAIDK
-55 QVKTSDVPQELF
+55 QKKSSDVPQELF

-72 MRKGLVFYQSK
+72 MKRGLVYFQSK

-89 TKMLD
+89 TKLVD
-94 LESAHL
+94 LESVHV
-100 VFDELI
+100 VFDDLI
-106 QRAFRCIASPSPSSS
+106 QRASNCIAPSQPSS
-121 NGSTDMPRTEPE
+121 NVDSTALVTR
-133 PASTPVVSF
+133 PAPVISSF
-142 VSPASL
+142 DSPAKSL
-148 YFSDQTPVKSKE
+148 YCSDQTPVKSKE
-160 MFTRDDTFVTTK
+160 MFTRDDTFVTK
-172 AKSSLYSDGL
+172 PKSSLYSDGL
-182 LAPRKP
+182 LAPRRP
-188 QISDS
+188 QVSDS
-193 TLKVTGNDGEK
+193 TLQAKKVTGHDEEK

-243 KLSSLVRLDLSE
+243 KLTSLVRLDLSE
-255 NCIMVLPAAIG
+255 NCIMVLPATIG

-284 PESIGDLINLV
+284 PESIGDLVNLV

-307 PSAVSRLINLE
+307 PSAFSRLINLE
-318 ELDLS
+318 EVDLS
-323 SNSLSVLPE
+323 SNSLTMLPE

-355 SISGCSSLKELR
+355 SISGCASLKELR

-389 TVRYNNIRQLP
+389 NVRYNNIRQLP

-426 CYATTLVKLN
+426 CYAKTLVKLN
-436 IGNNFANLRSLPG
+436 VGNNFANLRSLPG
-449 LIGNLEKLEEL
+449 LIGNLEMLEEL

-468 FLPYS
+468 LLPYS
-473 FKTLSQLR
+473 FKALSQLR
-481 VLCTEQNPLE
+481 VLRTQQNPLE

-511 LVEARNTKSQRIRP
+511 LVEARNTKSQRSKP

>member
-1 MDKHLD
+1 MM
-7 SRNQVVEEI
+7 NQVVEEI
-16 MRIHKSL
+16 MSIHRSL
-23 PSRPEIDDVEAATSL
+23 PPRPDIDDVEAATSL
-38 IQNVEKDV
+38 IQNVENDDQS
-46 FARLEAIDK
+46 RLDAVDREIK
-55 QVKTSDVPQELF
+55 SSGVPQELF

-72 MRKGLVFYQSK
+72 MRRGLVRFQSK

-89 TKMLD
+89 AKVLD
-94 LESAHL
+94 LESAHV

-106 QRAFRCIASPSPSSS
+106 QRAYTNLSRPPLA
-121 NGSTDMPRTEPE
+121 
-133 PASTPVVSF
+133 PV

-148 YFSDQTPVKSKE
+148 YCSDEAHVKSKE
-160 MFTRDDTFVTTK
+160 MFTRDDTFVNK
-172 AKSSLYSDGL
+172 VKSSLYSDGF

-188 QISDS
+188 QALDS
-193 TLKVTGNDGEK
+193 TTLQAKNLTGHDGEK
-204 LSLIKLASL
+204 LSLIKLATL

-221 TQELNLQHKLMDQ
+221 TQELNLQHKLLDN
-234 LEWLPDSIG
+234 LEWLPDSLG

-255 NCIMVLPAAIG
+255 NCIMALPATIG

-284 PESIGDLINLV
+284 PESIGNLMNLV
-295 NLNLSGNQLSSL
+295 NLNLSGNHLTSL
-307 PSAVSRLINLE
+307 PSSLSRLVNLE

-332 SIGSLVSLKK
+332 TIGSIVSLEK

-378 AVGKITTLEIL
+378 AVGKIATLEVL

-468 FLPYS
+468 YLPYS
-473 FKTLSQLR
+473 FKALSQLR
-481 VLCTEQNPLE
+481 VLHTQQNPLE

-496 ITEKGAQAVVQYMND
+496 IIKKGAQAVVQYMND
-511 LVEARNTKSQRIRP
+511 LVEARNTKCQRT
-525 KKSWVN
+525 KQNKSWVVR
-531 SICFFC
+531 ICFLC

>member
-1 MDKHLD
+1 MDKRLD
-7 SRNQVVEEI
+7 SVNQVVEEI
-16 MRIHKSL
+16 MRVHRSL
-23 PSRPEIDDVEAATSL
+23 PSRPEMDDVEAATSL
-38 IQNVEKDV
+38 IQNVEKDDQN
-46 FARLEAIDK
+46 RLEAIAK
-55 QVKTSDVPQELF
+55 QKRSSDVPQELF

-72 MRKGLVFYQSK
+72 MKRGLVHLQSK
-83 EQKREA
+83 EHRREA
-89 TKMLD
+89 TKVLD
-94 LESAHL
+94 LESVHV
-100 VFDELI
+100 VFDDLI
-106 QRAFRCIASPSPSSS
+106 QRASNCIAPSPSSNVS
-121 NGSTDMPRTEPE
+121 AALSR
-133 PASTPVVSF
+133 PAPPVVSPD
-142 VSPASL
+142 SPARSL
-148 YFSDQTPVKSKE
+148 NYSDQAPVKSKE
-160 MFTRDDTFVTTK
+160 MFTRDDTFVTK
-172 AKSSLYSDGL
+172 SKSSLYSDGL

-188 QISDS
+188 QVLDS
-193 TLKVTGNDGEK
+193 TLQAKKVVTDNDDGEK
-204 LSLIKLASL
+204 LSFIKLASL

-243 KLSSLVRLDLSE
+243 KLSRLVRLDLSE
-255 NCIMVLPAAIG
+255 NCIMVLPETIG

-284 PESIGDLINLV
+284 PDSIGDLLNLV

-307 PSAVSRLINLE
+307 PSSALSRLINLE

-323 SNSLSVLPE
+323 SNSLTLLPE
-332 SIGSLVSLKK
+332 SIGSLVTLKK

-426 CYATTLVKLN
+426 CHAKTLVKLN

-473 FKTLSQLR
+473 FKALSQLR
-481 VLCTEQNPLE
+481 VLRTQQNPLE

-496 ITEKGAQAVVQYMND
+496 IIAKGAQAVVQYMND
-511 LVEARNTKSQRIRP
+511 LVEARNTKSQRAKP

-537 KSTN
+537 NSTN